1 MDWTM
6 AKAKE
11 DSGRGLLVGVSLDRA
26 PLGGWSVRLTSSLA
40 SDGTG
45 WLVDARSKTA
55 RVFKT
60 ADAALSAVEEIGLVV
75 VSWKGLGK

>member
-11 DSGRGLLVGVSLDRA
+11 DQARGLLVGVSLERA
-26 PLGGWSVRLTSSLA
+26 PLGGWSVRLVSSLA
-40 SDGTG
+40 TDGTG

-60 ADAALSAVEEIGLVV
+60 ADAALGAVAEIGLVFNV
-75 VSWKGLGK
+75 WRGIGK

>member
-11 DSGRGLLVGVSLDRA
+11 DCSRGLLVGVTLDRA
-26 PLGGWSVRLTSSLA
+26 PLGGWSLRLTSSLLG
-40 SDGTG
+40 DGTG

-60 ADAALSAVEEIGLVV
+60 ADAALSAVEEIGLVIS
-75 VSWKGLGK
+75 SWKGQS

>member
-11 DSGRGLLVGVSLDRA
+11 DFGRGLLVGVSLDRA
-26 PLGGWSVRLTSSLA
+26 PLGGWSVRLTSSLPR
-40 SDGTG
+40 DGTG

-60 ADAALSAVEEIGLVV
+60 ADAALSAVEEIGLAIP
-75 VSWKGLGK
+75 SWKGQR